1 MSVFHIVGNEL
12 IPITE
17 PYQFLNGDV
26 YVIETESILWIW
38 LGSKSFADEKFI
50 GSWGAKKIENQNKE
64 LKIETINQGL
74 EPEEFKEQIDFEVV
88 EGDTLGFLKSID
100 IKYEK
105 DFRLLQIKEDD
116 KGDIIV
122 SELPVEHKHF
132 QSDDAFVLDAF
143 NILYIWIGKDSQ
155 VKEKYEAGR
164 ITRQLEVE
172 RKRAPIIYVIE
183 EENEPDGFR
192 ELIFKLGL
200 RDGILELRKTVK
212 KVEGSASKKWWRFWK
227 R

>member
-1 MSVFHIVGNEL
+1 MNVFHIVGNEL
-12 IPITE
+12 IPIKE
-17 PYQFLNGDV
+17 PYQFQNGDV
-26 YVIETESILWIW
+26 YVIETESNLWIW

-50 GSWGAKKIENQNKE
+50 GSWGAKKIGNQNKE

-74 EPEEFKEQIDFEVV
+74 EPSVFKEQVDFEVV

-100 IKYEK
+100 TKYEK
-105 DFRLLQIKEDD
+105 DFKLLQIKENDE
-116 KGDIIV
+116 GEIIV

-143 NILYIWIGKDSQ
+143 NILYVWIGKDSQ

-212 KVEGSASKKWWRFWK
+212 KVEGSTSKKWWQFWK